1 MQLKDIDP
9 NIVLDIIA
17 GLQDEVP
24 KTSIYQ
30 ITGVPLEI
38 INEIED
44 KYV

>member
-17 GLQDEVP
+17 GLQDE
-24 KTSIYQ
+24 TSIYQ